1 MHMANGVKA
10 EPPLVAGASMLTR
23 RHATAGMTVADCKKS
38 LPQKAG
44 AYRPSAWGRGPIQLY
59 PVAYRGPEC
68 GNNPVL

>member
-10 EPPLVAGASMLTR
+10 EPPLVAGASMLMR

-44 AYRPSAWGRGPIQLY
+44 AYRPSAWGRGPISGRL
-59 PVAYRGPEC
+59 PGT
-68 GNNPVL
+68 GNNRLDLKSA

>member
-44 AYRPSAWGRGPIQLY
+44 AYRPSAWGRGPISGRL
-59 PVAYRGPEC
+59 PGT
-68 GNNPVL
+68 GNNRLDLKSA

>member
-23 RHATAGMTVADCKKS
+23 RHATARGMTVADCKKS

-44 AYRPSAWGRGPIQLY
+44 AYRPSAWGRGPISGRL
-59 PVAYRGPEC
+59 PGT
-68 GNNPVL
+68 GNNRLDLKSA